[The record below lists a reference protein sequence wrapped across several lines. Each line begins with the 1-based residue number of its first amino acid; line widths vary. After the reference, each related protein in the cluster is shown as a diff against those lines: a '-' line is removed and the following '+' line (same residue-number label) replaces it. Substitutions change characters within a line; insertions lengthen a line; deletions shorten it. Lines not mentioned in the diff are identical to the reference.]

1 MTSENS
7 LNRIFWN
14 QIGQNTSFSNILVP
28 LIFSSIT
35 LYTISSDGCTQSLAP
50 QPQPQSQSQ
59 PQPLPPCLKRMRTI
73 VMKSILIDHFIKD
86 VKREIVFKV
95 SFIYYV
101 STCRGKGQ
109 FLLTFSRG
117 RGSKKVD
124 QCAYVCLFVWSIHS
138 MYRFNASNFLLN
150 GSRSSIQ
157 TKIHSF
163 LKQCFFTLWKQGTS
177 ADVIWD

>member
-1 MTSENS
+1 MALSQTLLTSETS

-14 QIGQNTSFSNILVP
+14 QIGQNTSFN
-28 LIFSSIT
+28 LIYLSLSFFSIT

-50 QPQPQSQSQ
+50 QPQPQ

-101 STCRGKGQ
+101 SACRGNGY

-117 RGSKKVD
+117 KGSKKVE
-124 QCAYVCLFVWSIHS
+124 QCAILVTLITLLRVPYLCYFGKTSFV
-138 MYRFNASNFLLN
+138 LP
-150 GSRSSIQ
+150 
-157 TKIHSF
+157 
-163 LKQCFFTLWKQGTS
+163 
-177 ADVIWD
+177 IWLM